1 MLMIVYVKNKN
12 IYIEFINFIKF
23 IKREKRRIYYEMHRN
38 DYKKEERNNIARL
51 QYMYVIDKL
60 ISYWKIGGIKYEK
73 SNYWSC
79 YSHCFSGCCRYWN
92 FSSERF

>member
-12 IYIEFINFIKF
+12 IYIEIINFIKF

-38 DYKKEERNNIARL
+38 DYEKEERSNIARL

-60 ISYWKIGGIKYEK
+60 ISY
-73 SNYWSC
+73 
-79 YSHCFSGCCRYWN
+79 
-92 FSSERF
+92 